1 MRFKSCNGERK
12 CFCGRLIKRMDKKI
26 LEKLGAQVEDLK
38 QQTACLLDALH
49 DLSDD
54 IAAARKNAMDKMV
67 TRMVD
72 IGNGL
77 MLKIYIAGT
86 ELINMD

>member
-1 MRFKSCNGERK
+1 
-12 CFCGRLIKRMDKKI
+12 MDKKA
-26 LEKLGAQVEDLK
+26 LENFGAQIACLK
-38 QQTACLLDALH
+38 QQAAALLDALN
-49 DLSDD
+49 DLGDD
-54 IAAARKNAMDKMV
+54 ISMAKNAAMDKMV
-67 TRMVD
+67 TRTVD